1 MDYINV
7 INRIQQR
14 TSAATDAAKAASDAA
29 ALNEIIEHLS
39 NVARDAQDAQ
49 TAAAAANAI
58 DRGALLQT
66 IEGLRVREET
76 LVGILNAFQGWVQGV
91 QNDDGTVPKQVARK
105 TASIN
110 LLLALDAGLKE
121 SCRRRCR

>member
-91 QNDDGTVPKQVARK
+91 QNDDGTGPNTPSRK
-105 TASIN
+105 PNSKNFHAH
-110 LLLALDAGLKE
+110 
-121 SCRRRCR
+121 RRLIHH